1 MSMELEVPMAPSPK
15 PLKVKKVE
23 LKKRG
28 VAGWVVFI
36 ILLISTLAWLL
47 PFYMALINSVKT
59 ESEFVNGGPLA
70 LPVGFDLTNVIDF
83 WNAVDF
89 PRKLWNSVLTS
100 LSGAVIAIILSLLT
114 AFAIG
119 IGRVRGRF
127 WILALFMIAFTI
139 PQEALI
145 YPFYNMAKS
154 TGLYDSLL
162 SVIIIYA
169 VVSTAFGTYMLSSV
183 LNEFPEEMIEAAKI
197 DGASTWTILSQIVFP
212 LLRPTLLVL
221 FTFFFIYNW
230 NEFLIP
236 LVLLPSNDNQ
246 TVTVGLGVVFG
257 QWTTDPTQLA
267 AAALLGSLPSIIFF
281 FIFQKTLMRGVT
293 MGSTK

>member
-1 MSMELEVPMAPSPK
+1 MAPSPK
-15 PLKVKKVE
+15 PLKAKKVE

-28 VAGWVVFI
+28 ISGWIVFA
-36 ILLISTLAWLL
+36 ILAISTLAWLL

-70 LPVGFDLTNVIDF
+70 LPMGFDLTNVIDF

-89 PRKLWNSVLTS
+89 PRKLWNSVISS
-100 LSGAVIAIILSLLT
+100 LSGALIAIVLSLFT

-154 TGLYDSLL
+154 IGLYDSLL

-169 VVSTAFGTYMLSSV
+169 VLSTAFGTYMLSSV
-183 LNEFPEEMIEAAKI
+183 LNEFPEEMLEAAKI
-197 DGASTWTILSQIVFP
+197 DGATTWTILSQIVFP

-281 FIFQKTLMRGVT
+281 FIFQKSLMRGVT